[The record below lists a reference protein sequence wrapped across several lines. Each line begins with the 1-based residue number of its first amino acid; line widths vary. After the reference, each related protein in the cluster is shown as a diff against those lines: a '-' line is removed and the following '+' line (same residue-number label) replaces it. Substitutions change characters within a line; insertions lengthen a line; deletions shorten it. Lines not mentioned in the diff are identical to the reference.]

1 MDAPVLLIIP
11 LYIAAMLAVALIIY
25 VLMAK
30 DIEEED
36 EFDEEM
42 Y

>member
-1 MDAPVLLIIP
+1 MAAPVLLIVP
-11 LYIAAMLAVALIIY
+11 LYIGAMLAVALIIY
-25 VLMAK
+25 VLLAK
-30 DIEEED
+30 DIEDED